1 MGVLG
6 LPVHDLGV
14 RDPQLNQG
22 QAFYN
27 LNAVVLSAFGIAAIA
42 VVLALR
48 RRRPW
53 DAALFALAPALVV
66 TATVNWDLFA
76 VGLTAFFLLAW
87 SRRRPWLAGVM
98 LGLAVAAKFYPF
110 LFAGPLLVLALR
122 TGRWRSA
129 LLTTGTAGLTWLLV
143 NAPVFVW

>member
-1 MGVLG
+1 VLG

-14 RDPQLNQG
+14 HDPKLNQG

-27 LNAVVLSAFGIAAIA
+27 VNALVLSAFGIAAIA

-48 RRRPW
+48 PAADRGTRRCS
-53 DAALFALAPALVV
+53 ALAPALVV

-76 VGLTAFFLLAW
+76 VGLSAFFLVAW
-87 SRRRPWLAGVM
+87 AKKRPWLAGVL
-98 LGLAVAAKFYPF
+98 LGLAVAAKFYTRSCSPGR
-110 LFAGPLLVLALR
+110 AAARGR

-129 LLTTGTAGLTWLLV
+129 LITVARPPRPGWR
-143 NAPVFVW
+143 